1 MAEKLTKQK
10 DMTPAELSL
19 FFANLELI
27 YHSGLTPADGF
38 DILKKG
44 SQNPAYTAWLDKLYQ
59 GSVMGVALS
68 DSLEKAGGIPSY
80 ALSMIR
86 IGEST
91 GKLQDTCLSLRDYYI
106 KRDEL
111 AQAIRAA
118 LVYPLTMVMMVLVVI
133 IVLLVQ
139 AMPVFD
145 QVFNQLGLELS
156 GFAGTLLA
164 VGHALRSSAL
174 YITAVL
180 VAIII
185 VLLIIRITPAGK
197 SFFNMLYEKGPLLG
211 DISFKLSL
219 QRFAFAM
226 ATMLRSGLDTDS
238 ALRLAESLI
247 ENSKV
252 WEKVHQIRENIQN
265 NMGFK
270 AAIEESNL
278 FPPEE
283 MTLLSMG
290 FRVGADAQVFEE
302 VGDSIAA
309 STERKLDRIIGAIEP
324 TLVGFMCVL
333 VGIILLSV
341 MLPLLG
347 VLSNI

>member
-1 MAEKLTKQK
+1 MAEKPTKQK

-44 SQNPAYTAWLDKLYQ
+44 SQNDAYTAWLDKLYQ
-59 GSVMGVALS
+59 GSVAGFALS
-68 DSLEKAGGIPSY
+68 ESLEKAGAIPEY

-91 GKLQDTCLSLRDYYI
+91 GKLQDTCLSLRDYYK

-111 AQAIRAA
+111 AQAIRSA
-118 LVYPLTMVMMVLVVI
+118 LVYPLTMVLMVLVVI

-156 GFAGTLLA
+156 GFAGTLLTIGQ
-164 VGHALRSSAL
+164 VLRSSAL
-174 YITAVL
+174 YITGVL
-180 VAIII
+180 VAIIV

-197 SFFNMLYEKGPLLG
+197 GFFNMLYEKGPVVS

-226 ATMLRSGLDTDS
+226 STMLRSGLDTDAS
-238 ALRLAESLI
+238 LKLAETLI
-247 ENSKV
+247 ENSRV
-252 WEKVHQIRENIQN
+252 GEKVSLIRKSIQENK
-265 NMGFK
+265 GFK
-270 AAIEESNL
+270 ASIEESKL

-290 FRVGADAQVFEE
+290 FRVGADAQVFEQ
-302 VGDSIAA
+302 VGNSIAA
-309 STERKLDRIIGAIEP
+309 STERKLERIIGAIEP
-324 TLVGFMCVL
+324 ALVGFMCVL

>member
-1 MAEKLTKQK
+1 
-10 DMTPAELSL
+10 MTPAELSI

-44 SQNPAYTAWLDKLYQ
+44 SQNPAYTVWLDELYQ
-59 GSVMGVALS
+59 NSVVGLALS
-68 DSLEKAGGIPSY
+68 DSLEKAGGIPTY

-91 GKLQDTCLSLRDYYI
+91 GKLQDTCLSLRDYYR

-111 AQAIRAA
+111 AQAIRSA
-118 LVYPLTMVMMVLVVI
+118 LVYPLTMVLMVLVVI

-145 QVFNQLGLELS
+145 QVFNQLGLELT
-156 GFAGTLLA
+156 GFAGSLLS
-164 VGHALRSSAL
+164 VGQILRSSAL
-174 YITAVL
+174 YITGVL
-180 VAIII
+180 VAIIVI
-185 VLLIIRITPAGK
+185 LLIIRITPAGK
-197 SFFNMLYEKGPLLG
+197 RFFNMLYEKAPIVG

-226 ATMLRSGLDTDS
+226 ATMMKSGLDTDS
-238 ALRLAESLI
+238 ALNLAQTLI

-252 WEKVHQIRENIQN
+252 AEKVRQIRTNIQE

-270 AAIEESNL
+270 AAIEESKL
-278 FPPEE
+278 FPPDE

-290 FRVGADAQVFEE
+290 FRVGADAQVFDD
-302 VGDSIAA
+302 VGNSIATT
-309 STERKLDRIIGAIEP
+309 TERKLDRIIGAIEP
-324 TLVGFMCVL
+324 ALVGFMCVL